1 MRRVILAS
9 IILAVPLPIHDLWIV
24 AVHRTC
30 TCVRFAT
37 ASTRGELTGLTPL
50 APSPRTAGPEIALP
64 LFRDTALL
72 AFHFHG
78 SPRLA
83 RILWTVPDARNKIAL
98 WVNVGNRYPILP
110 LPPPAPPSFPPFC
123 ASPSSASSISSVR
136 SSDQMVSSSS
146 LLVRPSVRFVWP
158 YVHDQQLYNFRCK
171 SSSSCAHSN
180 KCSLPYY
187 MAAPL
192 TRING
197 LMHLYQNLLYNIGT
211 KFIFLD

>member
-1 MRRVILAS
+1 MPFLRSLWWSLLRKSFALLRRVILAS

-50 APSPRTAGPEIALP
+50 APSPRTAGPEIVLP

-110 LPPPAPPSFPPFC
+110 FLRLHLLPSPLFAPRAHLLPPSPPCVHPIKWSPPPLC
-123 ASPSSASSISSVR
+123 SS
-136 SSDQMVSSSS
+136 
-146 LLVRPSVRFVWP
+146 VRPSVSCGHMFTTSNFTTSAANPLPLVLIPTNAHFHITWP
-158 YVHDQQLYNFRCK
+158 HLLRA
-171 SSSSCAHSN
+171 S
-180 KCSLPYY
+180 
-187 MAAPL
+187 MA
-192 TRING
+192 
-197 LMHLYQNLLYNIGT
+197 
-211 KFIFLD
+211 

>member
-1 MRRVILAS
+1 MILAS

-50 APSPRTAGPEIALP
+50 APSPRTAGPETALP

-72 AFHFHG
+72 AFYFHG

-83 RILWTVPDARNKIAL
+83 RILWTVPDVRNKIAL
-98 WVNVGNRYPILP
+98 WVNVGNRYPIIP

-123 ASPSSASSISSVR
+123 ASRSSASSISSVR

-146 LLVRPSVRFVWP
+146 LLVRPSVSCGHMFTTSNFTTSAANPLPLVLIPTNAHFHITWP
-158 YVHDQQLYNFRCK
+158 HLLRA
-171 SSSSCAHSN
+171 S
-180 KCSLPYY
+180 
-187 MAAPL
+187 MA
-192 TRING
+192 
-197 LMHLYQNLLYNIGT
+197 
-211 KFIFLD
+211 

>member
-1 MRRVILAS
+1 MILAS

-72 AFHFHG
+72 AFHSHG

-83 RILWTVPDARNKIAL
+83 RILWTVPD
-98 WVNVGNRYPILP
+98 
-110 LPPPAPPSFPPFC
+110 
-123 ASPSSASSISSVR
+123 
-136 SSDQMVSSSS
+136 
-146 LLVRPSVRFVWP
+146 VRPSVRLSVSYGHMSTTSSLKTFILNPLLVCFRTNARLHITLARGRDVRFDLFVLGLI
-158 YVHDQQLYNFRCK
+158 VFVSRCPALCWTWSGGNCCPVDVQK
-171 SSSSCAHSN
+171 
-180 KCSLPYY
+180 
-187 MAAPL
+187 
-192 TRING
+192 
-197 LMHLYQNLLYNIGT
+197 
-211 KFIFLD
+211 

>member
-1 MRRVILAS
+1 MRQS
-9 IILAVPLPIHDLWIV
+9 
-24 AVHRTC
+24 
-30 TCVRFAT
+30 
-37 ASTRGELTGLTPL
+37 
-50 APSPRTAGPEIALP
+50 
-64 LFRDTALL
+64 
-72 AFHFHG
+72 
-78 SPRLA
+78 A
-83 RILWTVPDARNKIAL
+83 RIYQESAKNQR
-98 WVNVGNRYPILP
+98 VNDYNNCEVSRIECLITSYNLTISSISYLATLRCNPHPCKSL
-110 LPPPAPPSFPPFC
+110 
-123 ASPSSASSISSVR
+123 SASSISSVR

-171 SSSSCAHSN
+171 SSSSWAHSN